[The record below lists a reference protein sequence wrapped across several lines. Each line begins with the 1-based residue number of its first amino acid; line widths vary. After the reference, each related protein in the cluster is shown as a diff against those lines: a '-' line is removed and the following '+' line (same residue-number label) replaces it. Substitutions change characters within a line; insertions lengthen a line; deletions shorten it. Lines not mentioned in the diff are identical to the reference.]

1 MGLMIQEEKLY
12 PDDGVKKG
20 KIDSNLIEILVWIQW
35 WDSCSDNHG
44 KKNVVWIYE
53 SYKQEYINIYIHNGI
68 SSNTESFS
76 IITMRISE
84 KS

>member
-20 KIDSNLIEILVWIQW
+20 KIDSGVDTTVGQLFWQTW
-35 WDSCSDNHG
+35 Q
-44 KKNVVWIYE
+44 KNVVWIYE
-53 SYKQEYINIYIHNGI
+53 RYKQEYINIYIHNGI

-76 IITMRISE
+76 IITMRIRE